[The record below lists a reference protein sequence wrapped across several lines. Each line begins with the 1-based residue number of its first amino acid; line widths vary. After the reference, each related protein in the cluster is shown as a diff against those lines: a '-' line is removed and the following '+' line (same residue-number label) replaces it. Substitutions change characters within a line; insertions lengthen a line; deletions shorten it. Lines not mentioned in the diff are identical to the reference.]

1 MSSWGYVLLFLL
13 PSLIGTLLFV
23 LLPTVAS
30 AVMSLTQWSVIDTPL
45 FVGMKNYTTLLTDD
59 PIFWGSLG
67 ATLRYALMSI
77 PVSLSGALGL
87 AVIVNQPLKGMTF
100 FRVILFIPVVSSM
113 VSVAMIWRWLLAVD
127 FGLVN
132 IALMTVGLPQVHWLT
147 NPKWVLAA
155 LALISVW
162 KGLGYGMI
170 IYLAALQAVP
180 AHLYEAASIDGATS
194 WQRFWRIT
202 FPLLAPTHF
211 FMLVTGVIGSFQ
223 VFDTV
228 YLMTRGGPGNA
239 SRVYAFYLWQQA
251 FSYYHMGYASAMAWI
266 LFLIIFVITIA
277 QVRLLE
283 GGVTYELA

>member
-1 MSSWGYVLLFLL
+1 MSSWAYVFLFLA
-13 PSLIGTLLFV
+13 PSLIGMLVFV
-23 LLPTVAS
+23 LIPTVAS
-30 AVMSLTQWSVIDTPL
+30 AVMSLMQWSVIDTPV
-45 FVGMKNYTTLLTDD
+45 FVGGQNYVTLIRDD
-59 PIFWGSLG
+59 PVFWGSLS
-67 ATLRYALMSI
+67 ATLKYAAISI
-77 PVSLSGALGL
+77 PISLAGALGL
-87 AVIVNQPLKGMTF
+87 AVVVNQPLKGMTV
-100 FRVILFIPVVSSM
+100 FRVMFFIPVVSSM

-127 FGLVN
+127 FGLIN
-132 IALMTVGLPQVHWLT
+132 IGLMSLGLQQVHWLT
-147 NPKWVLAA
+147 DARWVIPSLAM
-155 LALISVW
+155 ISVW

-180 AHLYEAASIDGATS
+180 SHLYEAASIDGATP

-251 FSYYHMGYASAMAWI
+251 FSFYHMGYASAMAWI
-266 LFLIIFVITIA
+266 LFVIIFIITLA
-277 QVRLLE
+277 QVRLIE
-283 GGVTYELA
+283 RGVTYELA